1 MNNVNQYNIV
11 KNVLDLEVTIRDST
25 NELNKLSRQTFREC
39 PAPPVMQMVDRV
51 YPPPVITVRY
61 RWYIMLLPII
71 LFLLSPLVGIIFGAH
86 GGAIFLVVAVS
97 SIFIW
102 TPGYIIVQFIRRR
115 RQKKNILK
123 SKKYKSQVDEYDR
136 MYDYQQQQLNQQ
148 YAYELSIYNNQVLPQ
163 YNNEKRM
170 WTEQQERKIAET
182 KTILASSKAQLKSLY
197 DSSRIIPSH
206 YRNIDAL
213 QHICMT
219 LYSANY
225 DVSFAINSYDNH
237 RMKLALDEANQL
249 KEQLK
254 LQEELNSQLLSEH
267 NDRLDETND
276 LIRSIRNDQ
285 RIIGAVGAIQ
295 NARSNHFLKG
305 LSGG

>member
-1 MNNVNQYNIV
+1 
-11 KNVLDLEVTIRDST
+11 
-25 NELNKLSRQTFREC
+25 
-39 PAPPVMQMVDRV
+39 
-51 YPPPVITVRY
+51 
-61 RWYIMLLPII
+61 
-71 LFLLSPLVGIIFGAH
+71 
-86 GGAIFLVVAVS
+86 
-97 SIFIW
+97 
-102 TPGYIIVQFIRRR
+102 
-115 RQKKNILK
+115 
-123 SKKYKSQVDEYDR
+123 

>member
-1 MNNVNQYNIV
+1 M
-11 KNVLDLEVTIRDST
+11 
-25 NELNKLSRQTFREC
+25 
-39 PAPPVMQMVDRV
+39 
-51 YPPPVITVRY
+51 
-61 RWYIMLLPII
+61 
-71 LFLLSPLVGIIFGAH
+71 
-86 GGAIFLVVAVS
+86 FLVVAVS

-148 YAYELSIYNNQVLPQ
+148 YAYELSIYNNQILPQ
-163 YNNEKRM
+163 YNNEKRI
-170 WTEQQERKIAET
+170 WTEQHESKIANT
-182 KTILASSKAQLKSLY
+182 KTIITSSRNQLNSLY
-197 DSSRIIPSH
+197 NSSRIIPSH
-206 YRNIDAL
+206 YRSIEAL
-213 QHICMT
+213 QHICTT
-219 LYSANY
+219 LYSSNY
-225 DVSFAINSYDNH
+225 DVSFAINSYDNY

-254 LQEELNSQLLSEH
+254 LQEELNSQLLSEN
-267 NDRLDETND
+267 NDRLDETNE